1 MNMVG
6 TDGNLAQDAALAT
19 ASAHSLRQRAI
30 HELRTFFLIT
40 LYFWVL
46 FLTFDLYRWA
56 AVQAHNISFE
66 GQGFAIVKA
75 LVLAK
80 VTLLVETLLAR
91 RKLHAMPMLYA
102 ALGHALLLALIL
114 VAFHVFEDVVRG
126 MWHGGSFI
134 GSLAPGRDH
143 LTRLLA
149 MAAIFFVTTIP
160 FCAFQE
166 FARLIGHAALLRA
179 ILSPRAGVVF
189 HLVAEPQAAPLE
201 GA

>member
-1 MNMVG
+1 MVG
-6 TDGNLAQDAALAT
+6 ADLNLHKDAAPAA
-19 ASAHSLRQRAI
+19 ASHGSLRQRAL
-30 HELRTFFLIT
+30 HELRTFLVIT

-56 AVQAHNISFE
+56 AMQAHNISIE
-66 GQGFAIVKA
+66 GQGFAIVNA

-91 RKLHAMPMLYA
+91 RRLHAMPMVYA
-102 ALGHALLLALIL
+102 VLGHALLLALIL
-114 VAFHVFEDVVRG
+114 VAFHTLEDVVRG

-143 LTRLLA
+143 LARLLA
-149 MAAIFFVTTIP
+149 TAAIFFVTTIP

-189 HLVAEPQAAPLE
+189 RLTAESQAAPPE

>member
-1 MNMVG
+1 MVG
-6 TDGNLAQDAALAT
+6 TDGNLHKDAALT
-19 ASAHSLRQRAI
+19 PASHGSLRRRAI
-30 HELRTFFLIT
+30 HEVRTFFVIT

-56 AVQAHNISFE
+56 AMQAHNISVE
-66 GQGFAIVKA
+66 GQGFAIVNA
-75 LVLAK
+75 LMLAK

-91 RKLHAMPMLYA
+91 RKLHAMPMIYA
-102 ALGHALLLALIL
+102 VVGHALLLALIL
-114 VAFHVFEDVVRG
+114 VAFHVLEDVVRG

-134 GSLAPGRDH
+134 GSPALGRDH
-143 LTRLLA
+143 LARLLA

-179 ILSPRAGVVF
+179 ILSPRAGIVF
-189 HLVAEPQAAPLE
+189 HLVAETRAVPPE

>member
-1 MNMVG
+1 MVG
-6 TDGNLAQDAALAT
+6 TDGTLAQDAALAT

-126 MWHGGSFI
+126 DG
-134 GSLAPGRDH
+134 
-143 LTRLLA
+143 TK
-149 MAAIFFVTTIP
+149 V
-160 FCAFQE
+160 
-166 FARLIGHAALLRA
+166 
-179 ILSPRAGVVF
+179 
-189 HLVAEPQAAPLE
+189 
-201 GA
+201 

>member
-1 MNMVG
+1 MVS
-6 TDGNLAQDAALAT
+6 TDGNLHKDAKLPP
-19 ASAHSLRQRAI
+19 ASHDSLRRRAI
-30 HELRTFFLIT
+30 HEVRTFLVIT

-56 AVQAHNISFE
+56 AMQAHNISVE
-66 GQGFAIVKA
+66 GQGFAIVNA

-91 RKLHAMPMLYA
+91 RKLHAMPMIYA
-102 ALGHALLLALIL
+102 VVGHALLLALIL
-114 VAFHVFEDVVRG
+114 VAFHVLEDVVRG

-134 GSLAPGRDH
+134 GSLALDRDH
-143 LTRLLA
+143 LARLLA

-179 ILSPRAGVVF
+179 ILLPRAGLAF
-189 HLVAEPQAAPLE
+189 RLVAESQ
-201 GA
+201 